1 MNATESLAHIR
12 LGAGEPLMLIH
23 GLGADHRCW
32 TPVLELLADRFDVIA
47 VDLPG
52 FGTTP
57 PLPTWDPPRP
67 VRLAQIAVEFLA
79 TLEIERA
86 HLVGSSLG
94 AWIALEAAARGAAQ
108 SVNSLCA
115 AGLWSKPLLRDGK
128 RPRRT
133 ARRLAKLARPALL
146 AAASTAAGRRATL
159 SLAVRD
165 PSRLTASKAQHL
177 LSTWLTAPGYNDTN
191 LWMRRETFTDWGKI
205 TAPVTLAWGEYDR
218 LVSPP
223 RNPPAG
229 VSTVALPGCA
239 HLPMWDA
246 PELVVHTIV
255 ETVARS
261 ATRVL

>member
-12 LGAGEPLMLIH
+12 LGAGEPLVLIH

-32 TPVLELLADRFDVIA
+32 TPVLELLVDQFDVIA

-52 FGTTP
+52 FGATP
-57 PLPTWDPPRP
+57 PLPISDQPRP
-67 VRLAQIAVEFLA
+67 ARLAQVAIDFLA
-79 TLEIERA
+79 TLGIERA

-108 SVNSLCA
+108 SVTSLCA
-115 AGLWSKPLLRDGK
+115 AGLWSEPLLRNGK
-128 RPRRT
+128 RPRRM
-133 ARRLAKLARPALL
+133 ARRLAELARPALL
-146 AAASTAAGRRATL
+146 AAAGTAAGRRAML
-159 SLAVRD
+159 SLVVRD
-165 PSRLTASKAQHL
+165 PSRLTASEARHL
-177 LSTWLTAPGYNDTN
+177 LSTWLTAPGYDDTN
-191 LWMRRETFTDWGKI
+191 LWMRRGTFTDWGRI

-223 RNPPAG
+223 LHPPAG

-246 PELVVHTIV
+246 PELVMNTIV

-261 ATRVL
+261 ATHVV